1 MNKLLFALII
11 SFTFIT
17 PNESSAW
24 TGPELKECFFNVGWP
39 CSRYIARP
47 GSDYENS
54 NDGFDGRENAKNQ
67 IELLLSNNSS
77 YENLSLDDAFLK
89 QDTKVLDLYAE
100 IYLDIYDGISA
111 YGTQTEVRKEFV
123 LSELK
128 ESLDFWK
135 NSGHIENFQDDT
147 DLNKLIVILLRS
159 QEK

>member
-1 MNKLLFALII
+1 MCPATWYNPQSPWQVSHWIDRT
-11 SFTFIT
+11 S
-17 PNESSAW
+17 
-24 TGPELKECFFNVGWP
+24 
-39 CSRYIARP
+39 CSYPA
-47 GSDYENS
+47 
-54 NDGFDGRENAKNQ
+54 
-67 IELLLSNNSS
+67 
-77 YENLSLDDAFLK
+77 
-89 QDTKVLDLYAE
+89 
-100 IYLDIYDGISA
+100 IYDGISA